1 MSRSGLFCRDVP
13 VVGVSLLLVVC
24 ENLRHFLQ
32 NCLFF
37 YFLGKL
43 LEERAPLS
51 ALAFK
56 PAFLASFCFVI
67 ADAQKQDS

>member
-1 MSRSGLFCRDVP
+1 MRKF
-13 VVGVSLLLVVC
+13 
-24 ENLRHFLQ
+24 ETFLAK
-32 NCLFF
+32 LSFF

-67 ADAQKQDS
+67 ADAQKQDA